1 MPVTPTPLPRRPIY
15 IICSILFCEAFVSSM
30 IFPFVNFMVADF
42 HIAKSQ
48 EEVGYYS
55 GYLASSFFL
64 GQFASSYVWGYLS
77 DKYGRRPILLIGVF
91 GSMVSTS
98 LFGISPSYGWAIAI
112 RTFGGLMNSNFAIAR
127 SYIGDI
133 TDATNRVRGFSFV
146 GLMWG
151 AGAIFGPST
160 GGLLTNP
167 GEHLDLSP
175 DNILKR
181 YPYILPSVVS
191 GVLSLISWFVALLF
205 LKESNKS
212 VIQRKQ
218 ALEKELELQD
228 LSTKESLLSESGEQS
243 DTSKATKEE
252 QSFQSSSTSILL
264 ASEHDQEE
272 EEEEE
277 DDEEGTTQQHPD
289 FVVVPKSHRSLLQV
303 ICAAWSRG
311 GHSVLP
317 TTRKGKYMHLSEEMA
332 TSTTIKPTATPST
345 NQPETT
351 EGGGFRAVLLIFK
364 DRSVLVA
371 IWLLAMASLC
381 VVAIDEL
388 FPLWASNKPPI
399 GLDFKPATIGLSWVI
414 GGVTLVLFQGFAYPW
429 MTQRFGLLTM
439 IRCGSIGFAIDYIAF
454 PMLARL
460 AGTGVLLWFAL
471 GAVLFARYVAGSA
484 VGTSLNILVNSVGGE
499 TVKKHRGTVN
509 GIAMSV
515 SGIARALAPAVGGSM
530 FAWSNNN
537 GLEFPLNHYFV
548 FEVGAFCLL
557 FMFALSFLISKNAMN

>member
-1 MPVTPTPLPRRPIY
+1 MSQMDSSVPATPTPLPRRPIY
-15 IICSILFCEAFVSSM
+15 IICAILFCEAFVSSM

-167 GEHLDLSP
+167 GEHIDLSP
-175 DNILKR
+175 DNLLKR

-191 GVLSLISWFVALLF
+191 GILSLISWFVALLF
-205 LKESNKS
+205 LKESNKA
-212 VIQRKQ
+212 VILRQQ
-218 ALEKELELQD
+218 ATKKSIELQV
-228 LSTKESLLSESGEQS
+228 LSSNQSLLNHQPSHYPSVEQES
-243 DTSKATKEE
+243 
-252 QSFQSSSTSILL
+252 QSSATSILL
-264 ASEHDQEE
+264 AEEHT
-272 EEEEE
+272 
-277 DDEEGTTQQHPD
+277 EEGEGEDIGEKHMNTTPNKKN
-289 FVVVPKSHRSLLQV
+289 PCSLFHVLRT
-303 ICAAWSRG
+303 AWLRG
-311 GHSVLP
+311 EHSVLP
-317 TTRKGKYMHLSEEMA
+317 TTQKGKYMHLSEETTA
-332 TSTTIKPTATPST
+332 STSTSLESIMPSANELEPAT
-345 NQPETT
+345 ET
-351 EGGGFRAVLLIFK
+351 GGLQAVLLIFK
-364 DRSVLVA
+364 DRSVMVA
-371 IWLLAMASLC
+371 ICLLALASLC
-381 VVAIDEL
+381 VVAVDEL
-388 FPLWASNKPPI
+388 FPLWASNKPPV

-414 GGVTLVLFQGFAYPW
+414 GGVTLVLFQGLAYPW

-439 IRCGSIGFAIDYIAF
+439 IRCGSIGFACDYIAF

-471 GAVLFARYVAGSA
+471 GAVLFARYVAGLI
-484 VGTSLNILVNSVGGE
+484 LNSD
-499 TVKKHRGTVN
+499 
-509 GIAMSV
+509 
-515 SGIARALAPAVGGSM
+515 
-530 FAWSNNN
+530 
-537 GLEFPLNHYFV
+537 
-548 FEVGAFCLL
+548 
-557 FMFALSFLISKNAMN
+557 